1 MAYSAIIFRFLE
13 KIKIRLTAS
22 IPIVTG
28 RTVDSLETR
37 ADEYG
42 GQLLAAPHIG
52 AVEYGRSPRRTNK
65 DMGFWKELQL
75 WLAAKGMDSTMKN
88 AKRLA
93 WSINTFG
100 TEQWQSG
107 SGSGALT
114 DIINDGMFDELVNDI
129 GDKELI
135 NISSEVLN
143 VFDKMK

>member
-1 MAYSAIIFRFLE
+1 
-13 KIKIRLTAS
+13 
-22 IPIVTG
+22 
-28 RTVDSLETR
+28 
-37 ADEYG
+37 
-42 GQLLAAPHIG
+42 
-52 AVEYGRSPRRTNK
+52 
-65 DMGFWKELQL
+65 MGFWKELQL